1 MSNGAILI
9 IVIAFIVCAFLLYRY
24 ISKKREEKELNAT
37 HSDVHVANQT
47 EVEEEDDED
56 DEDGRFSLFEGEE
69 IGWSEEFSLCIDN
82 STGVQYLII
91 YGIGM
96 TLLLDEN
103 GKPIMHL
110 SGKALE
116 NLKKKTSNFNIQ
128 VSVSDEKKYAIAY
141 VIIESV

>member
-1 MSNGAILI
+1 MIIGVGIDIVDIRRIDSILRK
-9 IVIAFIVCAFLLYRY
+9 FNEQFLNRIYTETEIRFCY
-24 ISKKREEKELNAT
+24 SR
-37 HSDVHVANQT
+37 SDAVSSLAKM
-47 EVEEEDDED
+47 
-56 DEDGRFSLFEGEE
+56 FSLKEAMIKALSDAKG
-69 IGWSEEFSLCIDN
+69 IGWHDMQISH
-82 STGVQYLII
+82 
-91 YGIGM
+91 
-96 TLLLDEN
+96 DEN

>member
-1 MSNGAILI
+1 MIIGVGIDIVDVRRIDSILWK
-9 IVIAFIVCAFLLYRY
+9 FKEQFLNKIYTDAEIRFCY
-24 ISKKREEKELNAT
+24 SR
-37 HSDVHVANQT
+37 SDAVSSLAKV
-47 EVEEEDDED
+47 
-56 DEDGRFSLFEGEE
+56 FSLKEATIKALSDAKG
-69 IGWSEEFSLCIDN
+69 IGWHDMQISH
-82 STGVQYLII
+82 
-91 YGIGM
+91 
-96 TLLLDEN
+96 DEN